1 MLVLLLIVSNSYFLL
16 GQQLSKVDARWKLI
30 GENAIVPVRDLVTI
44 AAHRL
49 YLQDRAGSFKAEAVE
64 RGKES
69 LALRQAITKK
79 DGEIKILNEQLA
91 LAKGELAMMDEKLAS
106 CKSREDKL
114 RPWATVG
121 KIGTVTVSMAVIGIV
136 TERIIN
142 SAKP

>member
-1 MLVLLLIVSNSYFLL
+1 MSR
-16 GQQLSKVDARWKLI
+16 VDARWKLI

-49 YLQDRAGSFKAEAVE
+49 YLQERAGSFKAEAVE

-79 DGEIKILNEQLA
+79 DGEIKVLNDQIVRLR
-91 LAKGELAMMDEKLAS
+91 GELSIMDERLAS
-106 CKSREDKL
+106 CERREDKL

-121 KIGTVTVSMAVIGIV
+121 KVGTVTVSLAVLGIV
-136 TERIIN
+136 TERIVN
-142 SAKP
+142 SARP